1 MNGGVKNIFLANC
14 AIERMILMRGNSKSK
29 APFENLEGDACLAIQ
44 PRELEQTFCFV
55 RHKAI
60 DIVKKIRRTTD

>member
-1 MNGGVKNIFLANC
+1 
-14 AIERMILMRGNSKSK
+14 MRGNSKSK
-29 APFENLEGDACLAIQ
+29 APFQNLGGDDSLAIQ

-60 DIVKKIRRTTD
+60 DIVKKLEGQLTRNWYSTEATIGARYAKI